1 MPWQMQI
8 NLGTE
13 DKPAWKSI
21 SMEGHPP
28 YEFDTKE
35 EAESMLDVC
44 YPDQCREDRLDR
56 KRIRTR
62 VIQVGV
68 ECQRS

>member
-13 DKPAWKSI
+13 EELRWSSVRCSGTDK
-21 SMEGHPP
+21 P
-28 YEFDTKE
+28 YEFLSKK
-35 EAESMLDVC
+35 EAEYMLNIC

-56 KRIRTR
+56 KQVRTR
-62 VIQVGV
+62 VIKV
-68 ECQRS
+68 EG